1 LSKFDETRLR
11 DQLLFS
17 MKVNDKNKKI
27 TFSKRAVSDDLEVV
41 TSKKFSGGKPPGP
54 YVLIINL

>member
-1 LSKFDETRLR
+1 LR

-17 MKVNDKNKKI
+17 MKVNDKNKI